1 MKLTE
6 NKIRK
11 IIREEIKNTLNE
23 SIATENLESMGYSQ
37 REIQSFQA
45 TVNRADNNLNSAILE
60 LQKAEEKL
68 KVTAED
74 AVEDMPHDVQEEL
87 SKDSSIDVPKSNGNV
102 FYGLVR
108 ASRDLGDLKRRL
120 DKISRAIKQIS
131 DHV

>member
-1 MKLTE
+1 MNESTL
-6 NKIRK
+6 RS
-11 IIREEIKNTLNE
+11 IIREEIKDTLNE
-23 SIATENLESMGYSQ
+23 SMTTENLESMGYSQ
-37 REIQSFQA
+37 REIQSFRA
-45 TVNRADNNLNSAILE
+45 TVNRADNNLNSVMLE
-60 LQKAEEKL
+60 LQEAEEKL

-87 SKDSSIDVPKSNGNV
+87 SKDSSIDIPKSNGNV

-108 ASRDLGDLKRRL
+108 ASRDLKDLKRRL